1 MIVDRNRFG
10 DSEIKSCKQCGRRL
24 HPKYNK
30 DICPACMEMN
40 LFNEVK
46 DYIRKNDVNESQV
59 ADHFGI
65 SNAHGSVKVV
75 FSTKIQMAKQ
85 CRRCIVRSAVSRWI
99 SGIYVP
105 NVVICRDWKLLQ
117 SVMEK
122 RKDRCVSLTKTRRE
136 ITAIIIECCSKISN
150 NRKKIY

>member
-24 HPKYNK
+24 HPEYNK

-59 ADHFGI
+59 ADHFG
-65 SNAHGSVKVV
+65 SVKVV

-85 CRRCIVRSAVSRWI
+85 CRRCIVKSAVSRWI

-122 RKDRCVSLTKTRRE
+122 RQDRCVSLTKTGRE
-136 ITAIIIECCSKISN
+136 ITAIIIECCIKISR

>member
-24 HPKYNK
+24 HPEYNK

-65 SNAHGSVKVV
+65 SNAKVRAWIREGR
-75 FSTKIQMAKQ
+75 IQMAKQ
-85 CRRCIVRSAVSRWI
+85 CRRCIVKSAVSRWI

-122 RKDRCVSLTKTRRE
+122 RQDRCVSLTKTGRE
-136 ITAIIIECCSKISN
+136 ITAIIIECCIKISR

>member
-1 MIVDRNRFG
+1 MAFPM
-10 DSEIKSCKQCGRRL
+10 RR
-24 HPKYNK
+24 Y
-30 DICPACMEMN
+30 
-40 LFNEVK
+40 
-46 DYIRKNDVNESQV
+46 
-59 ADHFGI
+59 
-65 SNAHGSVKVV
+65 AHGSVKVV

-85 CRRCIVRSAVSRWI
+85 CRRCIVKSAVSRWI

-122 RKDRCVSLTKTRRE
+122 RQDRCVSLTKTGRE
-136 ITAIIIECCSKISN
+136 ITAIIIECCIKISR

>member
-65 SNAHGSVKVV
+65 SNAKVRAWIRDGR
-75 FSTKIQMAKQ
+75 IQYKNTDGKTMSQVYCQICGKPLDFGNLCSECRHLQGLEVVAKRYGEEAGQ
-85 CRRCIVRSAVSRWI
+85 MRFI
-99 SGIYVP
+99 
-105 NVVICRDWKLLQ
+105 N
-117 SVMEK
+117 
-122 RKDRCVSLTKTRRE
+122 KDRT
-136 ITAIIIECCSKISN
+136 
-150 NRKKIY
+150 

>member
-24 HPKYNK
+24 HPEYNK

-65 SNAHGSVKVV
+65 SNAKVRAWIREGR
-75 FSTKIQMAKQ
+75 IQYKNTDGKT
-85 CRRCIVRSAVSRWI
+85 VSQV
-99 SGIYVP
+99 YCQ
-105 NVVICRDWKLLQ
+105 ICGKPLDFG
-117 SVMEK
+117 
-122 RKDRCVSLTKTRRE
+122 T
-136 ITAIIIECCSKISN
+136 
-150 NRKKIY
+150 

>member
-24 HPKYNK
+24 HPEYNK

-59 ADHFGI
+59 AFPMRRY
-65 SNAHGSVKVV
+65 AHGSVKVV

-85 CRRCIVRSAVSRWI
+85 CRRCIVKSAVSRWI

-122 RKDRCVSLTKTRRE
+122 RQDRCVSLTKTGRE
-136 ITAIIIECCSKISN
+136 ITAIIIECCIKISR

>member
-24 HPKYNK
+24 HPEYNK

-122 RKDRCVSLTKTRRE
+122 RQDRCVSLTKTGRE
-136 ITAIIIECCSKISN
+136 ITAIIIECCIKISR